1 MLKIDVCFDIT
12 KYFKNVNQSKFYA
25 ITVDEVT
32 DVSNHEQLVICICW
46 IDHNFE
52 LHEDMIG
59 FYRVED
65 IKFETLFK
73 SIKDA
78 LNQMDIPLRDCRGQ
92 CYVGLSNMVG
102 WC

>member
-52 LHEDMIG
+52 PHEDMIG

-65 IKFETLFK
+65 IKF
-73 SIKDA
+73 
-78 LNQMDIPLRDCRGQ
+78 
-92 CYVGLSNMVG
+92 
-102 WC
+102 